1 MMSAKNTN
9 QPIVIHVPKTGGT
22 TLIVAL
28 TGEQRQRR
36 ADDCYRHILWI
47 DPAKKERMTSNAGD
61 IFEADGAA
69 KYRNRQL
76 TLVVRKPIDRL
87 ESEYNFLGN
96 RTEFRALWKRT
107 NKSEY
112 PDTFKAFVET
122 PSACE
127 SMTKFL
133 LGKELYDPTPIE
145 ESAFECLV
153 DRLDELD
160 FTFGVTEDMTRTVA
174 NAEHRLG
181 IVCEKE
187 LERHRTSIHKTPRNE
202 DWPMIESHFNANNP
216 MDLRLYQEVKSRFE
230 SQIRELPSDA
240 LDGRTFVGDAYNGLL
255 GYVRSTERRVPF
267 EIHQELLADKEAF
280 AAWKKANIHA
290 LLHMHVMALKKC
302 GEDGRIYLLE
312 WLTRA
317 ADKFLPDDGP
327 FEPDPSDPLHSLRTL
342 TVQLFGDTD

>member
-1 MMSAKNTN
+1 MSANNTN

-122 PSACE
+122 PSASE

-133 LGKELYDPTPIE
+133 LGRDLYDPTPIE

-153 DRLDELD
+153 RRLDELD
-160 FTFGVTEDMTRTVA
+160 FTFGVTEEMTRTVA
-174 NAEHRLG
+174 NAEHRLD
-181 IVCEKE
+181 IVCEKQ
-187 LERHRTSIHKTPRNE
+187 LKRHRTSIHKTPRGD
-202 DWPMIESHFNANNP
+202 DWSMIESVFEANNP
-216 MDLRLYQEVKSRFE
+216 MDLQLYQEVKSRFE
-230 SQIRELPSDA
+230 AQTTNLPMDA
-240 LDGRTFVGDAYNGLL
+240 LDGRTFVGDAYDGLL

-267 EIHQELLADKEAF
+267 EINQGLIPDKERF
-280 AAWKKANIHA
+280 AAWKKDNIHA
-290 LLHMHVMALKKC
+290 LLHMHVMALKTC
-302 GEDGRIYLLE
+302 GNDGRAYLLE

-317 ADKFLPDDGP
+317 ADKFLQGDDL
-327 FEPDPSDPLHSLRTL
+327 FEADPADPLDSLRRL
-342 TVQLFGDTD
+342 TKQLFDDRD